1 MLTYKK
7 ASIKDKQAIEDFVKD
22 NVREFAKRFY
32 INPLFGEKTI
42 IEYTVNEILEKMQ
55 NGTALWACS
64 ESVKKGLSIVTK
76 SDWDS
81 EILGEKIGKLSL
93 YTSLFPAE
101 TRQFL
106 QETYLT
112 LRETEFDAL
121 FGRVQIESTKGTL
134 RAILADNATLGDL
147 LVTLGKNIYEEE
159 SFSEADIARR
169 SDLVFD
175 NGKATDEEQL
185 KKITVSAYRYSHYF
199 NDPNISLKRAEAIYQ
214 EWIKNSLKGLVDYV
228 IVARVDKV
236 AVGYITLR
244 IENLGQRAFGIID
257 LIAVQESYRGQGI
270 AKMLVAEGIR
280 QLHNQAATL
289 YVSTQV
295 SNLPALR
302 VYHALG
308 FEPILTEATFHVWLK
323 SEKKSSETPLL
334 RGLTPAQSLSKA
346 EDALTSRK
354 IKTVV
359 ISQPTYLP
367 WLGYFRIMKEADA
380 YVFLDS
386 VQFERRSWQTRNRI
400 KTSTKWTWLTV
411 PTLHENTE
419 TLCPIQDVR
428 IDNSKDW
435 RRAHWNAIRTSY
447 GKAPYFKEYSPFFI
461 STYEKQWETLVS
473 LDIHIIKHIAS
484 QLGISPIFFKSSEL
498 QAEGK
503 RTHLLLNIC
512 RMLDANRYVS
522 SIGAKEYMEN
532 DGAKKLFDENGI
544 KVDFVT
550 YNEPRY
556 PQLFGDFIPQLSAID
571 CLFNCGPDSSRIM
584 LDEKCVK
591 FQSIGSN

>member
-7 ASIKDKQAIEDFVKD
+7 AEIKDRQAIEDFVKD
-22 NVREFAKRFY
+22 NIRRFAKRFY
-32 INPLFGEKTI
+32 LNPLFDEKTI
-42 IEYTVNEILEKMQ
+42 TEYTVKEILGKIQ
-55 NGTALWACS
+55 TGTALWACNAS
-64 ESVKKGLSIVTK
+64 TKKGLLVVAE

-81 EILGEKIGKLSL
+81 EILGRKIGRLSL
-93 YTSLFPAE
+93 YTLLSPGE

-112 LRETEFDAL
+112 LRETTYDAL

-147 LVTLGKNIYEEE
+147 LLTLGKNINGEE
-159 SFSEADIARR
+159 SFPEGDIARR
-169 SDLVFD
+169 SDIVFE

-185 KKITVSAYRYSHYF
+185 KKITVSAYRHSHYF
-199 NDPNISLKRAEAIYQ
+199 NDPNIPLKNAEAIYQ
-214 EWIKNSLKGLVDYV
+214 EWIKNSLKGLADYV
-228 IVARVDKV
+228 IVARIDKV
-236 AVGYITLR
+236 AIGYITLR
-244 IENLGQRAFGIID
+244 KENLGQRAFGIID
-257 LIAVQESYRGQGI
+257 LIAVQRSYRGQGI
-270 AKMLVAEGIR
+270 ARMLVAEGIR
-280 QLHNQAATL
+280 QLHGKVDTL

-295 SNLPALR
+295 SNMPALR
-302 VYHALG
+302 LYHALG
-308 FEPILTEATFHVWLK
+308 FEPILTEATFHIWLK
-323 SEKKSSETPLL
+323 TQKNLSETHLSS
-334 RGLTPAQSLSKA
+334 RLTPAQSLSKA
-346 EDALTSRK
+346 EDELTSRK
-354 IKTVV
+354 IKTIV

-400 KTSTKWTWLTV
+400 KTPTKWTWLTV

-435 RRAHWNAIRTSY
+435 QRVHWNSIRTSY
-447 GKAPYFKEYSPFFI
+447 GKAPYFKEYSPFFR
-461 STYEKQWETLVS
+461 SFYEKQWETLVS
-473 LDIHIIKHIAS
+473 FDIHIIKYMAS
-484 QLGISPIFFKSSEL
+484 QLGISPIFFRSSEL

-503 RTHLLLNIC
+503 RTHLLFNLC

-532 DGAKKLFDENGI
+532 DGAKKLFEENGI
-544 KVDFVT
+544 TVDFVT
-550 YNEPRY
+550 YNEPCY
-556 PQLFGDFIPQLSAID
+556 PQLFGDFVPQLSAID
-571 CLFNCGPDSSRIM
+571 CLFNCGPDSSKIM
-584 LDEKCVK
+584 LDEKRVK
-591 FQSIGSN
+591 FQSFGSN